1 MTLDIRGVCKL
12 KHLGHSSMAAIQ
24 TVNVLTGELNN
35 TTTYT
40 AANGDQLTTTF
51 AGTDPLGGDIEFT
64 GLETYT
70 GGTGRFANATGESF
84 LQGSATGATGEFT
97 SKGSITF

>member
-1 MTLDIRGVCKL
+1 
-12 KHLGHSSMAAIQ
+12 MAAIQ